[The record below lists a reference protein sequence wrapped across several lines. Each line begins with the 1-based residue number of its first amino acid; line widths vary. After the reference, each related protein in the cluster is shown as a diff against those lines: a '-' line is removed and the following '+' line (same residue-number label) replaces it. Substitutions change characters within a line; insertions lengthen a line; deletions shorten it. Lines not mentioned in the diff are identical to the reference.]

1 MCPSDPV
8 GGHARQATGEGSAK
22 GHLRGGDQVKALTR
36 DQVAPRKPLPPSGDR
51 GQEEAAVTE
60 PLPGRWLRREAP
72 PTATEPWPWE
82 EEARPGQRGPRGG
95 SQRGLTPTSPSSPL
109 RPLLAPDLA

>member
-72 PTATEPWPWE
+72 PHRHRAV
-82 EEARPGQRGPRGG
+82 ALGGG
-95 SQRGLTPTSPSSPL
+95 SQARPTGPAERKPAGTHANLALLPAPSS
-109 RPLLAPDLA
+109 AGA